1 MYDVS
6 LSESFFPRQTD
17 LELRDSTVAS
27 ALRDAAAKWPDTVA
41 LEEFGIDGKPSRK
54 WTFAELLAEAES
66 LADALLT
73 RYRPGE
79 RIVIW
84 APNIPEWILC
94 EYAFG
99 IAGLVLVTANPGYQK
114 RELAYVIEQSSAVGL
129 FIVESFR
136 GNPMGDIARAIL
148 EENDALR
155 ELVDMADR
163 DALFA
168 KGSLDANR
176 PDIAPQDIA
185 QIQYTSGSTG
195 FPKGVLLHHYGLTN
209 NARHSFERIGITG
222 NGKLLLVA
230 PLFHTT
236 GCAVSVLGACQSGTH
251 IVLPPLFDPN
261 LANMLVESEKITSI
275 IGVPTMYMM
284 MLEVDDANPRDL
296 TSVEVV
302 GAGGSMV
309 SPELI
314 RRIKERF
321 GCKFTNGYGMTET
334 SPLLTGTRDDDPMDK
349 QTETIGQPF
358 AQLDVS
364 IRDPRT
370 NEVVPLDTV
379 GEICARGYSVM
390 AGYNDNPEATAEAID
405 AEGWMHTGDL
415 GKMDAQGFVT
425 ITGRVKEMIIRGGE
439 NLFPVEIENVLLEH
453 PDVAQVAVV
462 GLPDE
467 KWGEIVAAFI
477 RTPDNSPFDAQA
489 LKAHCREHLAAQ
501 KTPAVWVHVTEY
513 PMTGSGKVQK
523 FELRD
528 AYLKGEYDAAR
539 V

>member
-6 LSESFFPRQTD
+6 LTESFFPRQTD
-17 LELRDSTVAS
+17 LELRDTTVGS
-27 ALRDAAAKWPDTVA
+27 ALREAAEQWPDDVA
-41 LEEFGIDGKPSRK
+41 LEELSETGEAGRK
-54 WTFAELLAEAES
+54 WTFTELLADAEK

-73 RYRPGE
+73 RYQPGE

-99 IAGLVLVTANPGYQK
+99 IAGLVLVTANPGYQQ

-129 FIVESFR
+129 FHIGSFR
-136 GNPMGDIARAIL
+136 GNPMADIAKAIGDSN
-148 EENDALR
+148 EQLR
-155 ELVDMADR
+155 ELVDMQDG

-168 KGSLDANR
+168 TGSLSSPR
-176 PDIAPQDIA
+176 PEVTPTDIA

-209 NARHSFERIGITG
+209 NSRHSFERLGIDPK
-222 NGKLLLVA
+222 GKLLLVA

-251 IVLPPLFDPN
+251 IVLPPMFEPN
-261 LANMLVESEKITSI
+261 LANKLVESEHITSV

-296 TSVEVV
+296 TSVDVI

-314 RRIKERF
+314 RRIKDRF

-334 SPLLTGTRDDDPMDK
+334 SPLLTGTRDSDPMDK
-349 QTETIGQPF
+349 QTQTIGQPF
-358 AQLDVS
+358 SQLDVS
-364 IRDPRT
+364 IRDPQT
-370 NEVVPLDTV
+370 NTVVPLGQV

-405 AEGWMHTGDL
+405 TDGWMHTGDL
-415 GKMDAQGFVT
+415 GMMDEQGFIT

-439 NLFPVEIENVLLEH
+439 NLFPVEIENILLEH
-453 PDVAQVAVV
+453 DTVAQAAVV

-467 KWGEIVAAFI
+467 KWGEIVAAFV
-477 RTPDNSPFDAQA
+477 RTPEGASLDPVV

-501 KTPAVWVHVTEY
+501 KTPVVWVEVDEY

-523 FELRD
+523 FQLRD
-528 AYLKGEYDAAR
+528 KYLAGDYDAA
-539 V
+539 